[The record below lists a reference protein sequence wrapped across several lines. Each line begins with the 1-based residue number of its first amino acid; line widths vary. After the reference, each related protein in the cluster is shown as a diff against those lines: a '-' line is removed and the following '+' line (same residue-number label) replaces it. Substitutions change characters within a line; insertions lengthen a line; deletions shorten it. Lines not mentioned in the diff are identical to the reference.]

1 MSQRQVL
8 QVFDQYQKSRVQ
20 FVQTVAELSN
30 RPQNIET
37 LLQCGVLSLLRP
49 LLLDV
54 VPNVQ
59 QNAAIAIGRLA
70 NHSEELASA
79 VVKSEILPQL
89 VYSISEQN
97 RFYKKAAAFVLRSV
111 AKHSAEL
118 AEKVVESGALD
129 SLVSCLEE
137 FDVGVKENAAWSLG
151 YIARHNAN
159 LSQMVVDAGSIP
171 LLILC
176 LQEPDNNLKRAA
188 ASSLGDIAKHT
199 PDLAQSVID
208 AGAIAYLSKHVTST
222 CPKLKRQ
229 AFASLAQIAKHTADF
244 ADLVVESEI
253 FPAILISL
261 KDKDEGVRKECA
273 TLIREICKHTLELSQ
288 LIVNSGGAAAIVDYI
303 GESYGNASLPGIMAL
318 GYIAAHSERLAMAII
333 HSLGIAQL
341 KSALVKEN
349 EEHVKAAIIWSI
361 GHIGRHSSTHAKAVA
376 DAGLLPIVLACYC
389 RSNSSEDL
397 QTKAKRCL
405 KQVLQKV
412 IDIEALEP
420 LLQDSPPNILKHVV
434 AQFSKILPK
443 NANARRAFVL
453 TGGLKKIQEIQAEPG
468 SDLAESIDAIN
479 NCFPEDVVK
488 YYSPGYPEAL
498 LERVEAYQL
507 PT

>member
-8 QVFDQYQKSRVQ
+8 QGSLFSLVRHFLVFDQYQKSRVQ

-333 HSLGIAQL
+333 HSL
-341 KSALVKEN
+341 
-349 EEHVKAAIIWSI
+349 
-361 GHIGRHSSTHAKAVA
+361 
-376 DAGLLPIVLACYC
+376 
-389 RSNSSEDL
+389 
-397 QTKAKRCL
+397 AKRCL

>member
-20 FVQTVAELSN
+20 FAQTIAELSN
-30 RPQNIET
+30 RPQNTDT

-59 QNAAIAIGRLA
+59 QNAAMAIGRLA
-70 NHSEELASA
+70 NHSEDLANC
-79 VVKSEILPQL
+79 VVKAEILPQL
-89 VYSISEQN
+89 VYSINEQN

-118 AEKVVESGALD
+118 AEKVVESGAPD
-129 SLVSCLEE
+129 SLVLCLEE

-151 YIARHNAN
+151 YIARHNAS
-159 LSQMVVDAGSIP
+159 LSQRIVDAGSIP

-188 ASSLGDIAKHT
+188 ASSLGDIAKHS

-208 AGAIAYLSKHVTST
+208 AGAIAYLSKHVTT
-222 CPKLKRQ
+222 
-229 AFASLAQIAKHTADF
+229 QIAKHTADF

-261 KDKDEGVRKECA
+261 KDQDEGVRKECA

-318 GYIAAHSERLAMAII
+318 GYIAAHSESLAMAII

-341 KSALVKEN
+341 KSALVREN
-349 EEHVKAAIIWSI
+349 EDHVKAAIIWSI

-397 QTKAKRCL
+397 QTKSKRCL